1 MLKSCLRKGL
11 LELSDKV
18 LRVVDDMELERNRKT
33 FEILI
38 DYYVNAGRLND
49 TWLVLA
55 EKKRKGYD
63 PNSYVYSKI
72 IEIYRDNG
80 MWKKAMG
87 VVEEIRAMGMYRRIY
102 GSVIDT
108 FSRNG
113 ELGEALEVFEDI
125 FAYHIVF

>member
-1 MLKSCLRKGL
+1 MLFNAMLKSCLRKGL
-11 LELSDKV
+11 LELCDKV
-18 LRVVDDMELERNRKT
+18 LRAVDDMGLERNRKM

-49 TWLVLA
+49 MWLVLA
-55 EKKRKGYD
+55 EKKIKGYD

-87 VVEEIRAMGMYRRIY
+87 MDRRIY
-102 GSVIDT
+102 GSVTDT

-113 ELGEALEVFEDI
+113 ELGEALEVFEDM

>member
-1 MLKSCLRKGL
+1 MLFNAMLKSCLRKGL
-11 LELSDKV
+11 LEMCDKV
-18 LRVVDDMELERNRKT
+18 LTAVDDMGLERNRKM

-38 DYYVNAGRLND
+38 DYYVNVGRLND

-55 EKKRKGYD
+55 EKKIKGYD

-72 IEIYRDNG
+72 IEIYRDNW

-87 VVEEIRAMGMYRRIY
+87 MDRRIY
-102 GSVIDT
+102 GSVTDT

-113 ELGEALEVFEDI
+113 KLGEALEVFEDI